1 MRGMAENLAEDQK
14 ADEES
19 TAGKLF
25 FKFSETRVPQV
36 IRKVLEENGWHEWDP
51 EKHPESLWSL
61 HWKSGR
67 FKLSDWDK

>member
-1 MRGMAENLAEDQK
+1 MAENPAEDQK